1 MLADARER
9 VARELPGHDLAVVGD
24 DVVVLG
30 VDDVEAE
37 TAGDRVSAT
46 VRLHGDPVGPC
57 LPEDRV
63 STSAALQE
71 VAAGTALD
79 PIVPTAA
86 ADRVGAGRSDEPVR
100 TVGARQLGCLRCSQH
115 HECDEHGERGHAKR
129 GTRLHPG
136 DKRNEF
142 PAGLASA
149 PSWAEN
155 PDALGHVRVP
165 R

>member
-37 TAGDRVSAT
+37 TAGDRVSGT

-57 LPEDRV
+57 LPEDHV

-71 VAAGTALD
+71 VAAGTTLD

-86 ADRVGAGRSDEPVR
+86 ADRVGAGGSDEPVR
-100 TVGARQLGCLRCSQH
+100 TVGARQLGCLRCS
-115 HECDEHGERGHAKR
+115 
-129 GTRLHPG
+129 
-136 DKRNEF
+136 
-142 PAGLASA
+142 
-149 PSWAEN
+149 
-155 PDALGHVRVP
+155 
-165 R
+165 

>member
-1 MLADARER
+1 MSLR
-9 VARELPGHDLAVVGD
+9 
-24 DVVVLG
+24 
-30 VDDVEAE
+30 
-37 TAGDRVSAT
+37 T

-100 TVGARQLGCLRCSQH
+100 TVGACQLCRLRGSQH
-115 HECDEHGERGHAKR
+115 HECDEHGERRTRSAAR
-129 GTRLHPG
+129 GCI
-136 DKRNEF
+136 
-142 PAGLASA
+142 LATSVMSS
-149 PSWAEN
+149 P
-155 PDALGHVRVP
+155 PV
-165 R
+165 